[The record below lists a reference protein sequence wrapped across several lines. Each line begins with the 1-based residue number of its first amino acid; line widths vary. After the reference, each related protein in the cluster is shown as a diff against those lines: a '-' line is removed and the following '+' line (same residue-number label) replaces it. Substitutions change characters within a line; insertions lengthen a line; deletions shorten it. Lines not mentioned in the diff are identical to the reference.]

1 MNLLL
6 DTCVLLWW
14 LDDPATLLSKEA
26 SAAIK
31 EPDNRIIVSVVSV
44 WEIAIKKALG
54 KLEAPDNLKKMI
66 ADAEFE
72 LIPIDYEHAWQVKD
86 LPPHHRDPFDRLLVS
101 QATTENLTLVTRDSY
116 LEVYYNVPILE
127 A

>member
-14 LDDPATLLSKEA
+14 LDDPDLLSKEA
-26 SAAIK
+26 STAIK

-44 WEIAIKKALG
+44 WEIAIKEALG
-54 KLEAPDNLKKMI
+54 KLSSPENLKEMI

-72 LIPIDYEHAWQVKD
+72 LMPIDYEHAWHVKD
-86 LPPHHRDPFDRLLVS
+86 LPPHHKDPFDRLLVA
-101 QATTENLTLVTRDSY
+101 QATVENLTLVT
-116 LEVYYNVPILE
+116 P
-127 A
+127 

>member
-14 LDDPATLLSKEA
+14 LDDPTTLLSKEA
-26 SAAIK
+26 STAIK
-31 EPDNRIIVSVVSV
+31 EPDNRIIVSVVSS

-54 KLEAPDNLKKMI
+54 KLESPDNLKEMI
-66 ADAEFE
+66 TDSEFE
-72 LIPIDYEHAWQVKD
+72 LIPIDYEHVWQVKD
-86 LPPHHRDPFDRLLVS
+86 LPHHHRDPFDRLLVS
-101 QATTENLTLVTRDSY
+101 QATVENLTLVTRDSY
-116 LEVYYNVPILE
+116 LEAYNVPILE

>member
-14 LDDPATLLSKEA
+14 LDDPNTLLSEQA
-26 SAAIK
+26 LTAIRN
-31 EPDNRIIVSVVSV
+31 PDNQIIVSVVSA
-44 WEIAIKKALG
+44 WEIGIKKTLG
-54 KLEAPDNLKKMI
+54 KLESPENLKEAI

-72 LIPIDYEHAWQVKD
+72 LMPIDYEHAWQVKD

-101 QATTENLTLVTRDSY
+101 QATVENLTLVTRDPK
-116 LEVYYNVPILE
+116 LKPYNVPILE

>member
-14 LDDPATLLSKEA
+14 LDDPDLLSEEA
-26 SAAIK
+26 STAIK
-31 EPDNRIIVSVVSV
+31 DPDNQITVSVVSA

-54 KLEAPDNLKKMI
+54 KLEAPEDLREMI
-66 ADAEFE
+66 VDSEFA
-72 LIPIDYEHAWQVKD
+72 LIPVDYEHAWQVKD
-86 LPPHHRDPFDRLLVS
+86 LPLHHKDPFDRLLVT
-101 QATTENLTLVTRDSY
+101 QAKVEHLTIVTRDPQ
-116 LEVYYNVPILE
+116 LKKYNIPILE

>member
-14 LDDPATLLSKEA
+14 LDDPTTLLSEQA
-26 SAAIK
+26 LTAIRDS
-31 EPDNRIIVSVVSV
+31 DNQIIVSVVSA

-54 KLEAPDNLKKMI
+54 KLESPENLKEMI
-66 ADAEFE
+66 TDSEFE
-72 LIPIDYEHAWQVKD
+72 LIPINYEHAWQVKD

-101 QATTENLTLVTRDSY
+101 QATVENLTLVTRDSH
-116 LEVYYNVPILE
+116 LKAYNVPILE

>member
-14 LDDPATLLSKEA
+14 LDDPTTLLSKEA
-26 SAAIK
+26 STAIK

-72 LIPIDYEHAWQVKD
+72 LMPIDYEHAWQVKD
-86 LPPHHRDPFDRLLVS
+86 LPPYHRDPFDRLLVS

-116 LEVYYNVPILE
+116 LEVYNVPILE

>member
-14 LDDPATLLSKEA
+14 FDDPTLLSEQA
-26 SAAIK
+26 LTAIK
-31 EPDNRIIVSVVSV
+31 DQDNKIIVSVVSA

-54 KLEAPDNLKKMI
+54 KLESPENLKEMI
-66 ADAEFE
+66 TDSEFE
-72 LIPIDYEHAWQVKD
+72 LIPINYEHAWQVKD

-101 QATTENLTLVTRDSY
+101 QATIENLTLVTRDPK
-116 LEVYYNVPILE
+116 LKPYNVPILE

>member
-14 LDDPATLLSKEA
+14 LDDPDLLSEEA
-26 SAAIK
+26 LTAIK
-31 EPDNRIIVSVVSV
+31 ETDNKIIVSVVSA

-54 KLEAPDNLKKMI
+54 KLSSPDNLKEMI

-72 LIPIDYEHAWQVKD
+72 LMPIDYEHVWHVKD
-86 LPPHHRDPFDRLLVS
+86 LPSHHKDPFDRLLVA
-101 QATTENLTLVTRDSY
+101 QATVENLMLVTRDSY
-116 LEVYYNVPILE
+116 LEAYNVPILE

>member
-14 LDDPATLLSKEA
+14 LDDPDLLSKEA
-26 SAAIK
+26 STAMK
-31 EPDNRIIVSVVSV
+31 EPDNQIIVSVVSA

-54 KLEAPDNLKKMI
+54 KLESPDNLKEVI
-66 ADAEFE
+66 TDAKFE
-72 LIPIDYEHAWQVKD
+72 LMQIDYEHAWQVKN
-86 LPPHHRDPFDRLLVS
+86 LPSHHRDPFDRLLVS
-101 QATTENLTLVTRDSY
+101 QATVENLTLVTRDPK
-116 LEVYYNVPILE
+116 LKAYNVPILK

>member
-14 LDDPATLLSKEA
+14 FDDPTLLSEQA
-26 SAAIK
+26 LTAIK
-31 EPDNRIIVSVVSV
+31 DQDNKIIVSVVSA

-54 KLEAPDNLKKMI
+54 KLESPENLKEMI
-66 ADAEFE
+66 TDSEFE
-72 LIPIDYEHAWQVKD
+72 LIPIDYEHVWQVKD
-86 LPPHHRDPFDRLLVS
+86 LPPHHRDPFDRLLIS
-101 QATTENLTLVTRDSY
+101 QATTENLTLVTRDSW
-116 LEVYYNVPILE
+116 LNAYNVPILE

>member
-14 LDDPATLLSKEA
+14 LDDPMLLSEQA
-26 SAAIK
+26 LTAIK
-31 EPDNRIIVSVVSV
+31 EPNNKIIVSVVSA

-54 KLEAPDNLKKMI
+54 KLESPENLKEMI
-66 ADAEFE
+66 TDSEFE
-72 LIPIDYEHAWQVKD
+72 LIPIDYEHVWQVKD
-86 LPPHHRDPFDRLLVS
+86 LPLHHRDPFDRLLVS
-101 QATTENLTLVTRDSY
+101 QAATENLTLVTRDPK
-116 LEVYYNVPILE
+116 LKAYNVSILE

>member
-14 LDDPATLLSKEA
+14 LDDPTLLSEQA
-26 SAAIK
+26 LTAIK
-31 EPDNRIIVSVVSV
+31 EPDNKIIVSVVSA

-54 KLEAPDNLKKMI
+54 KLESPENLKQMI
-66 ADAEFE
+66 TDSEFA
-72 LIPIDYEHAWQVKD
+72 LIPIDYEHVWQVKS
-86 LPPHHRDPFDRLLVS
+86 LPLHHRDPFDRLLVS
-101 QATTENLTLVTRDSY
+101 QAATENLTLVTRDPK
-116 LEVYYNVPILE
+116 LKAYNVPILE

>member
-14 LDDPATLLSKEA
+14 LDDPNTLLSEQA
-26 SAAIK
+26 LTAIK
-31 EPDNRIIVSVVSV
+31 EPDNKIIVSVVSA
-44 WEIAIKKALG
+44 WEIAIKKTLG
-54 KLEAPDNLKKMI
+54 KLESPDNLKEVI

-72 LIPIDYEHAWQVKD
+72 LMPIDYEHAWQVKD
-86 LPPHHRDPFDRLLVS
+86 LPSHHRDPFDRLLVS
-101 QATTENLTLVTRDSY
+101 QAQIERLTLVTRDAQLKTY
-116 LEVYYNVPILE
+116 DVPILE

>member
-14 LDDPATLLSKEA
+14 LDDPTTLLSEQA
-26 SAAIK
+26 LTAIK
-31 EPDNRIIVSVVSV
+31 EPDNKIIVSVVSA

-54 KLEAPDNLKKMI
+54 KLESPENLKEVI
-66 ADAEFE
+66 IDSGFE
-72 LIPIDYEHAWQVKD
+72 LMPIDYEHAWHVKD
-86 LPPHHRDPFDRLLVS
+86 LPLHHKDPFDRLLVA
-101 QATTENLTLVTRDSY
+101 QATVENLMLVTRDSC
-116 LEVYYNVPILE
+116 LNPYNVPILK